1 MRLDKMVMSLCLALL
16 VAVVNVVGA
25 VPTASYP
32 INAQLPPVAR
42 VGHPFSFTFSSG
54 TFANGGA
61 GLTYSLSNAP
71 EWLHVD
77 TKNLTLYGTPKTGN
91 AGAAQFLLVATDQS
105 GSASMSVT
113 LVVSSEPGPQ
123 PGKPILAQL
132 AKSGP
137 TTSPATLFMYP
148 GRPFSIDF
156 DPAETFKNTQLNT
169 VYYATS
175 SPYNAP
181 LPSWMTF
188 DPSTLKFAGNSP
200 SNPSSIPQS
209 FKFNMIASDAAGF
222 SGALVSFEIVVSQH
236 ILSFKNTT
244 AQTLNFTRGQ
254 PFSTPHFIDDLTLDG
269 HDVGKNVSNIEID
282 GSSWLTIDNETIS
295 LSGVAP
301 EDAGNQNLTITVTD
315 AYQDKVKLDLHLQVS
330 QLFAKGVES
339 CNATIG
345 EKFSYTFDKS
355 LLSDDTVKLKVDLG
369 DVSWAKYDSA
379 SMTLSGTVPNDLKPE
394 TFPVKLTATQGST
407 IETRNLNL
415 SIFKPGKAGVV
426 NDQNSSGSND
436 ASKKRKAKI
445 IAIAVSVPVGVAI
458 IAAIILF
465 ACCRRRRSKAK
476 NTPKDIEG
484 DLHTPDENTEAA
496 RSEKNYV
503 QATTSELPRRS
514 SDSSNDSLP
523 MQLPELN
530 LHLNSVSSKEDED
543 KEETQTYKSPARG
556 MQPQKP
562 SIEWD
567 IAARDQENISQLPY
581 ISPKRS
587 TSITQGSPLSH
598 QSNRKYSKREPLKPL
613 NSRSFKRNSAMS
625 TKSKRYS
632 RRSSGLSAVAPG
644 LPVRLSGAGHGAGGI
659 GLPPPGLGRASWQTT
674 QMSFQSDDTSIE
686 NLSTMF
692 PRPPPVRKRDSGTMS
707 RTRDHSKRVSL
718 RAGGTT
724 SPSPPEP
731 DSFEAFIQS
740 RARSRNSGNPLF
752 SSRMDSRASSGYRA
766 IERGRRSSSI
776 AGTSVS
782 ASSFMEDRRQSQVR
796 PISAISASVYGDD
809 YRNSMARPM
818 SQISEGEALNGLEVA
833 RTRNNPGLV
842 QRYTDAIAQLP
853 RFWSQGSMGSSAR
866 KLESGDSM
874 TGSDEYCDLIDEHE
888 DPEGRRQWYR
898 VNSHAQ
904 QLADVEETEAEPT
917 AEPPLPPQTRAS
929 RVRRMSLLRTG
940 GGQDSSPSSNRH
952 WRLADTQQGR
962 ASIEGSDGLHPTTN
976 SSFRGDLA
984 FV

>member
-1 MRLDKMVMSLCLALL
+1 MRLDKMVMSLFLALL
-16 VAVVNVVGA
+16 VALINVVSA

-54 TFANGGA
+54 TFAGGGA

-105 GSASMSVT
+105 GAASMSVT

-123 PGKPILAQL
+123 PGKPILEQL

-137 TTSPATLFMYP
+137 TTSPATIFMYP

-156 DPAETFKNTQLNT
+156 DPANTFTNTHLNT

-188 DPSTLKFAGNSP
+188 DPSNLKFAGNTP

-236 ILSFKNTT
+236 ILSFKNTS
-244 AQTLNFTRGQ
+244 ARTLNFTRGQ
-254 PFSTPHFIDDLTLDG
+254 PFSTPHFIDDLSLDG
-269 HDVGKNVSNIEID
+269 HDVVGQNVSNIEID
-282 GSSWLTIDNETIS
+282 GSSWLTLDNQTIS

-315 AYQDKVKLDLHLQVS
+315 AFQDKVKLDLHLQVS

-345 EKFSYTFDKS
+345 EEFSYKFDKS
-355 LLSDDTVKLKVDLG
+355 LLSDDAVKLKVDLG
-369 DVSWAKYDSA
+369 DLSWAKYDSA
-379 SMTLSGTVPNDLKPE
+379 SMTLSGTVPDDLKPE
-394 TFPVKLTATQGST
+394 TFSVKLTATQGST
-407 IETRNLNL
+407 VETRNLNL

-436 ASKKRKAKI
+436 ASKKRKARI

-458 IAAIILF
+458 IAGVILL
-465 ACCRRRRSKAK
+465 ACCCRRRSKAK
-476 NTPKDIEG
+476 NAPKDIE
-484 DLHTPDENTEAA
+484 DPHALDENMEAA

-503 QATTSELPRRS
+503 HRNTSELPRSS

-530 LHLNSVSSKEDED
+530 LHLHSVSSKEDED
-543 KEETQTYKSPARG
+543 REEQDYNKSPSRG
-556 MQPQKP
+556 IQPQKP

-567 IAARDQENISQLPY
+567 LATRDKENITQLPS

-598 QSNRKYSKREPLKPL
+598 RSNRKYSKREPLKPL
-613 NSRSFKRNSAMS
+613 VNRSFKRDSVMSA
-625 TKSKRYS
+625 KSKRYS
-632 RRSSGLSAVAPG
+632 RRSSGLSTVAPG

-659 GLPPPGLGRASWQTT
+659 GLPPPQLARASWQTT
-674 QMSFQSDDTSIE
+674 QMSLQSDDTSIE

-692 PRPPPVRKRDSGTMS
+692 PRPPPVRKRDSSIMS
-707 RTRDHSKRVSL
+707 RSRDHSKRVSL
-718 RAGGTT
+718 RGGGTI
-724 SPSPPEP
+724 SPTPPEP

-752 SSRMDSRASSGYRA
+752 SSRMDSRASSGYRGK
-766 IERGRRSSSI
+766 ERGQRTSSI

-782 ASSFMEDRRQSQVR
+782 ASSYIEDRRQSQVR
-796 PISAISASVYGDD
+796 PVSAISASVYGDD
-809 YRNSMARPM
+809 YRNSIARPM
-818 SQISEGEALNGLEVA
+818 SQISEGDVLSGLDVA
-833 RTRNNPGLV
+833 RTRDNPGLV
-842 QRYTDAIAQLP
+842 QRYTDTIAQLP
-853 RFWSQGSMGSSAR
+853 RFWSQASMGSAR

-874 TGSDEYCDLIDEHE
+874 TGSDDYYDLIDERE

-898 VNSHAQ
+898 VNSHTQ

-917 AEPPLPPQTRAS
+917 ADPPQARAS
-929 RVRRMSLLRTG
+929 RVRRLSLLRT
-940 GGQDSSPSSNRH
+940 GGQDSSPSNNRH

-962 ASIEGSDGLHPTTN
+962 ASIEGSDSLHPTTN

>member
-1 MRLDKMVMSLCLALL
+1 MRLDKMVMSLCVALL
-16 VAVVNVVGA
+16 VALINVVGA
-25 VPTASYP
+25 VPTVSYP

-42 VGHPFSFTFSSG
+42 VGHPFSFSFSSG
-54 TFANGGA
+54 TFAGGGA
-61 GLTYSLSNAP
+61 ELTYSLSNAP

-77 TKNLTLYGTPKTGN
+77 TKNLTLYGTPQTGN
-91 AGAAQFLLVATDQS
+91 VGAAQFLLVATDKS

-113 LVVSSEPGPQ
+113 LVVSNEPGPQ
-123 PGKPILAQL
+123 PGKPILEQL

-137 TTSPATLFMYP
+137 TTSPATIFMYP
-148 GRPFSIDF
+148 GHPFNIDF
-156 DPAETFKNTQLNT
+156 DPVNTFTNTQLNT

-188 DPSTLKFAGNSP
+188 DPSTLKFAGNTP
-200 SNPSSIPQS
+200 SNPSSIPQY

-254 PFSTPHFIDDLTLDG
+254 PFSTPPFIDDLSLDG
-269 HDVGKNVSNIEID
+269 HAVAGENVSSIEID
-282 GSSWLTIDNETIS
+282 GSSWLTLDNETIS

-301 EDAGNQNLTITVTD
+301 DDAGNQNLTITVTD
-315 AYQDKVKLDLHLQVS
+315 AYQDKVRLDLHLQVS

-345 EKFSYTFDKS
+345 EEFSYTFDKT
-355 LLSDDTVKLKVDLG
+355 LLSDDAVKLDVNLG
-369 DVSWAKYDSA
+369 GLPWAKYDSA
-379 SMTLSGTVPNDLKPE
+379 TMTLSGTVPDDLKPE

-407 IETRNLNL
+407 VETRNLNL

-426 NDQNSSGSND
+426 NDQSSSGSSD

-458 IAAIILF
+458 IAGIILL
-465 ACCRRRRSKAK
+465 ACCCRRRSKTK
-476 NTPKDIEG
+476 NTPKDIDG
-484 DLHTPDENTEAA
+484 DLHSRDDNMGAA
-496 RSEKNYV
+496 KSEKTYV
-503 QATTSELPRRS
+503 QATTSELPRS
-514 SDSSNDSLP
+514 PSDSSNDTLP

-530 LHLNSVSSKEDED
+530 LHLDSVSSKEDEE
-543 KEETQTYKSPARG
+543 KEEQVYKTPSRG
-556 MQPQKP
+556 MQPRKP

-567 IAARDQENISQLPY
+567 VASRDQENINQLPY
-581 ISPKRS
+581 TSPKRS
-587 TSITQGSPLSH
+587 TSITQVSPLSH
-598 QSNRKYSKREPLKPL
+598 RSNRRYSKREPLKPV
-613 NSRSFKRNSAMS
+613 NNRSFKRDSAMS

-632 RRSSGLSAVAPG
+632 RRSSGLSTVTPG

-659 GLPPPGLGRASWQTT
+659 GLARPELARASWQTT

-692 PRPPPVRKRDSGTMS
+692 PRPPPVRKRDSSNMS
-707 RTRDHSKRVSL
+707 RSRDHSKRVSL
-718 RAGGTT
+718 RAGGTA
-724 SPSPPEP
+724 SPTPPEP

-752 SSRMDSRASSGYRA
+752 SSRMDSRGSSGYRA

-782 ASSFMEDRRQSQVR
+782 ASSYVEDRRQSQVR
-796 PISAISASVYGDD
+796 PVSAISASIYGDD
-809 YRNSMARPM
+809 HRNSMGRPM
-818 SQISEGEALNGLEVA
+818 SQISEVEALSGLDVPK
-833 RTRNNPGLV
+833 TRHSPGLV
-842 QRYTDAIAQLP
+842 RRYTDAIAQLP
-853 RFWSQGSMGSSAR
+853 RFWSQGSISSAR
-866 KLESGDSM
+866 KPESGDSM
-874 TGSDEYCDLIDEHE
+874 TGSDDYYDLIDERE

-898 VNSHAQ
+898 VNSHIQ

-917 AEPPLPPQTRAS
+917 EISTPSQTRAS
-929 RVRRMSLLRTG
+929 RVHRMSLLRTG
-940 GGQDSSPSSNRH
+940 GQDGSPSSNRH

-962 ASIEGSDGLHPTTN
+962 ASIEGSDNLHPTTN